1 MQALSV
7 FNDTIQPGEQGKIN
21 GREPGQPRVSL
32 TQVKKDKG
40 AQSWLFEKY
49 YNMTFVD
56 KNPDADDEDAPPLED
71 QSKWEHHH
79 IQNIVWGRRVG
90 WTVESVIIGDDSGVV
105 ETYVIDKLLLR
116 MIRESPNNTRQIK
129 SKIVTTP
136 DPTQPDP
143 TQPDQPDDSDSNS
156 HSGDVAVV

>member
-1 MQALSV
+1 MA
-7 FNDTIQPGEQGKIN
+7 
-21 GREPGQPRVSL
+21 
-32 TQVKKDKG
+32 
-40 AQSWLFEKY
+40 
-49 YNMTFVD
+49 FVD
-56 KNPDADDEDAPPLED
+56 KNPEADDEDALED
-71 QSKWEHHH
+71 QTKWEHRH
-79 IQNIVWGRRVG
+79 IQNVVWGRRVG
-90 WTVESVIIGDDSGVV
+90 WTVESVIIGDDSGAV